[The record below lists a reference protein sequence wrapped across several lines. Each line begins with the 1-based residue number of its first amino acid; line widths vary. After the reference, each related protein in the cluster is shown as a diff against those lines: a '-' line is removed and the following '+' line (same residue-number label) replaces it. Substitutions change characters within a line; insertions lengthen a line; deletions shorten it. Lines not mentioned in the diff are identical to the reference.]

1 MAEIKMEL
9 HEREL
14 TSWEDKLVNLLEQYW
29 LIHGRVPTQQQIAE
43 LGLDPRKYMDA
54 FSNRTFREELA
65 NRGLG
70 VEDPDDPKL
79 VGWALTDKQLAAA
92 NVMLDLLDNQSRK
105 RKLSN
110 LGISTQEY
118 QAWLR
123 DPAFQGYLAARSEL
137 LLKDNKHEAHA
148 ALLDRVRTGDIS
160 AIKYYNEL
168 TGRYIPASSRAAS
181 IDPMEIIERVIEILQ
196 TNIQDKQLLA
206 KIGQEL
212 LGLMG
217 RTAVEHEIDRAAAVA
232 HGSASD
238 VSGYGNITVPAG
250 VVEDIQQQQITMGE
264 EVKIVSQQTK
274 DWLAGLDVKETIS
287 KDRDKVSDNARQFVD
302 GLGDI

>member
-1 MAEIKMEL
+1 MSEIRMEL
-9 HEREL
+9 SEREL
-14 TSWEDKLVNLLEQYW
+14 SPWEDKLVDLLEQYW
-29 LIHGRVPTQQQIAE
+29 LIHGRVPTQQQAAE
-43 LGLDPRKYMDA
+43 LGIDPKRYMDA
-54 FSNRTFREELA
+54 FTNRTFREELS

-70 VEDPDDPKL
+70 IENPDDPKI
-79 VGWALTDKQLAAA
+79 VSWALTDKQLAAA
-92 NVMLDLLDNQSRK
+92 NIMLDLLDNRSRK
-105 RKLSN
+105 RKLSD
-110 LGISTQEY
+110 LEISTQEY

-123 DPAFQGYLAARSEL
+123 DPAFQGYLAARSET

-212 LGLMG
+212 LGLMS
-217 RTAVEHEIDRAAAVA
+217 RTAVEHEIDRNTAAV
-232 HGSASD
+232 HDSAAD
-238 VSGYGNITVPAG
+238 VSNYGNIESDRSFGLENPPRYEVTA
-250 VVEDIQQQQITMGE
+250 GE
-264 EVKIVSQQTK
+264 ETKIQTQLVQEMM
-274 DWLAGLDVKETIS
+274 DESIAD
-287 KDRDKVSDNARQFVD
+287 ARRFVD
-302 GLGDI
+302 GLGEM